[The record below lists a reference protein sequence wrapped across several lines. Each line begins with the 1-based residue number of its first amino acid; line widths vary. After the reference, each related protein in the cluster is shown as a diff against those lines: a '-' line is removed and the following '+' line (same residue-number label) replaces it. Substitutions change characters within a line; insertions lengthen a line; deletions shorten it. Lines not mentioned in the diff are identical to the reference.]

1 MAAVPR
7 LDLVHKA
14 ICAGTLGHIE
24 WKDAAARLVR
34 DNPEMNGLSPEGVRA
49 LLREYVRLNRGI
61 LSLRNE
67 TRAEI
72 LTDDPDDPF
81 WYRVVFPVPD
91 FPKELF
97 VEVKLID
104 DDEHDP
110 WVRIVSCH
118 F

>member
-1 MAAVPR
+1 
-7 LDLVHKA
+7 
-14 ICAGTLGHIE
+14 
-24 WKDAAARLVR
+24 
-34 DNPEMNGLSPEGVRA
+34 MNGLSPEGVRA

-81 WYRVVFPVPD
+81 WYRAVFPVPD

-97 VEVKLID
+97 VEVKWID

-110 WVRIVSCH
+110 WVRIVSLP
-118 F
+118 FLKERRMS